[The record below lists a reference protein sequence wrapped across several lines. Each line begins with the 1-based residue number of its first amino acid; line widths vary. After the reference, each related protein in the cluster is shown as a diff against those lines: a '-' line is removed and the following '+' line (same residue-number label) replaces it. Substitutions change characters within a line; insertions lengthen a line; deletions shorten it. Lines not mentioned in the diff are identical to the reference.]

1 MLQNQTFMYIAIMLE
16 IYREVK
22 INIDLED
29 LIDDMSDEQIKEL
42 IEILVD
48 RDLVNEK

>member
-1 MLQNQTFMYIAIMLE
+1 MLE

-48 RDLVNEK
+48 RDLVIEK

>member
-1 MLQNQTFMYIAIMLE
+1 MLE
-16 IYREVK
+16 IYREIK

-42 IEILVD
+42 IEILVE
-48 RDLVNEK
+48 RDLVIEK

>member
-1 MLQNQTFMYIAIMLE
+1 MYIAIMLE